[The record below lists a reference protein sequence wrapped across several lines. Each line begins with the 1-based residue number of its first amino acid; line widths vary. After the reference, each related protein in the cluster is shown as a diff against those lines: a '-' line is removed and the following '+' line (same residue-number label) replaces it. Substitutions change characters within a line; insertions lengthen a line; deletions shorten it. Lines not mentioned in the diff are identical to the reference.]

1 MLVLLKLWEVIILG
15 YGTVL
20 TFAASLPGRFKKQ
33 QHFTQER
40 GQPLYVLPDSCPL
53 PLTSNVNSRPVLPL
67 QESQLRKGHGVK
79 FEHTFGDLTRV
90 LKALTLSRIKV
101 KCVGEQGMV

>member
-1 MLVLLKLWEVIILG
+1 MGQLL
-15 YGTVL
+15 
-20 TFAASLPGRFKKQ
+20 FSLQACLEDLKSKSISRR
-33 QHFTQER
+33 TR
-40 GQPLYVLPDSCPL
+40 GQPLYVLPDPCPL